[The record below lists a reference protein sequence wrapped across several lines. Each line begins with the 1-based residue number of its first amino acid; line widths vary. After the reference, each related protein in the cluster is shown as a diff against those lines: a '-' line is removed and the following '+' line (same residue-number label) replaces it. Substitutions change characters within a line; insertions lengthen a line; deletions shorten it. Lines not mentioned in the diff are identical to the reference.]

1 MSYYYLKEV
10 DFMKLMVKIIAII
23 IGALG
28 VFVAGGTVVAC
39 SLFEVG
45 AIDIPR
51 VKEISSY
58 VQRYGYRKAAKHFD
72 KVN

>member
-28 VFVAGGTVVAC
+28 VFVAGGTVAVC
-39 SLFEVG
+39 SLLNVG
-45 AIDIPR
+45 AIDMPR
-51 VKEISSY
+51 VKKVYSY
-58 VQRYGYRKAAKHFD
+58 VQRYGYRKTVELID